1 MFKIQFINNIVFK
14 DGLLYALDRTDNLTR
29 VFIRQGNLEGRCT
42 IYSLMMMLM
51 FHKRISRE
59 DLLYRVDRNAPSYI
73 KRLKKQ
79 LLSSKRR
86 ARSLEEMREKLLSS
100 FENQISVEVYTLP
113 KYKDYCANAKCL
125 HNKIKSHLDLGLP
138 VQISYFFPNEML
150 GHSVVVIGYSF
161 CESVIHLYCL
171 DPSIRMVHTT
181 IWNNVIDLNLNYNDS
196 NRMDYDHMAEK
207 KIFVKGILLIEDT
220 CISTESI
227 EETPFLPFES
237 KAKDTELPFEPEAK
251 DTILPF

>member
-14 DGLLYALDRTDNLTR
+14 DGLLYALDRNDNLTR

-51 FHKRISRE
+51 FHKRIKRE
-59 DLLYRVDRNAPSYI
+59 DLLHRVDRNAPSYI

-86 ARSLEEMREKLLSS
+86 AHSLEEMRDKLLSS
-100 FENQISVEVYTLP
+100 FDNQISVEVHTLSR
-113 KYKDYCANAKCL
+113 YKDYCVNAECL
-125 HNKIKSHLDLGLP
+125 HFKIKSHLDSGLP
-138 VQISYFFPNEML
+138 VQISFIFQNEMI

-181 IWNNVIDLNLNYNDS
+181 IWNNVIDLNMNYNDS
-196 NRMDYDHMAEK
+196 NRMDYNHMAEE
-207 KIFVKGILLIEDT
+207 KILVRAILLIEDT

-227 EETPFLPFES
+227 EKIPFLPFEPMERDS
-237 KAKDTELPFEPEAK
+237 FLPF
-251 DTILPF
+251 

>member
-51 FHKRISRE
+51 FHKRISRV

-86 ARSLEEMREKLLSS
+86 ARSLE
-100 FENQISVEVYTLP
+100 
-113 KYKDYCANAKCL
+113 
-125 HNKIKSHLDLGLP
+125 
-138 VQISYFFPNEML
+138 
-150 GHSVVVIGYSF
+150 
-161 CESVIHLYCL
+161 
-171 DPSIRMVHTT
+171 
-181 IWNNVIDLNLNYNDS
+181 
-196 NRMDYDHMAEK
+196 
-207 KIFVKGILLIEDT
+207 
-220 CISTESI
+220 
-227 EETPFLPFES
+227 
-237 KAKDTELPFEPEAK
+237 
-251 DTILPF
+251 